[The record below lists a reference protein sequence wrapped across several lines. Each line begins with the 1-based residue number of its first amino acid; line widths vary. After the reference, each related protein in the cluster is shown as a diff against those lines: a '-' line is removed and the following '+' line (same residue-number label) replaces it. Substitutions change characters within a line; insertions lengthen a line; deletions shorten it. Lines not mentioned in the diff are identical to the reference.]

1 MCVNKSLYIYILECM
16 SIEKQVSEN
25 PVQNKLLQ
33 NCLNN
38 FSKLTKLI
46 LSVSAYFV
54 IINYIIFHVMYSI
67 LDIIS
72 AF

>member
-1 MCVNKSLYIYILECM
+1 M
-16 SIEKQVSEN
+16 SMEKQVSEI

-54 IINYIIFHVMYSI
+54 IVNCIIFSVMYNI
-67 LDIIS
+67 LYIIS